1 MASALVDTV
10 VNLPVP
16 CDVGDIAPQL
26 QCSTC
31 NKAPGCKWCLGYCSG
46 SKNSESQGACM
57 VGNADG
63 PSYQECP
70 YGWGTCSA
78 SELSKLTKVRYAGL
92 DRFAHSSK

>member
-1 MASALVDTV
+1 
-10 VNLPVP
+10 
-16 CDVGDIAPQL
+16 
-26 QCSTC
+26 
-31 NKAPGCKWCLGYCSG
+31 
-46 SKNSESQGACM
+46 M